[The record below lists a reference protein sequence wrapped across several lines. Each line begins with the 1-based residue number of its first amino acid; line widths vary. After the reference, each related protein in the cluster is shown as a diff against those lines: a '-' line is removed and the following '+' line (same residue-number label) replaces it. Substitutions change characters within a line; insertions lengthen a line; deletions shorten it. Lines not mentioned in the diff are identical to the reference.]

1 MSKCLV
7 LFVEGETEVE
17 FQKAVINFARE
28 KRKDKK
34 FDTKIECKNVCGIG
48 GFKNIACRKF
58 IREIKPKYDGYEF
71 TIVLCS
77 DTDVFELEQKPPVN
91 WTDVKNNLISAGAS
105 NVVLVRAKK
114 SIEDWFL
121 YDLDNILSFLRL
133 KKGTKI
139 SGRNGYDRIKRLYRL
154 ANKMQI
160 KGMKSNG
167 MVAKLDIAKISL
179 AVKDQLSPLYKSL
192 GVKL

>member
-1 MSKCLV
+1 M
-7 LFVEGETEVE
+7 
-17 FQKAVINFARE
+17 
-28 KRKDKK
+28 
-34 FDTKIECKNVCGIG
+34 
-48 GFKNIACRKF
+48 
-58 IREIKPKYDGYEF
+58 
-71 TIVLCS
+71 
-77 DTDVFELEQKPPVN
+77 N

-121 YDLDNILSFLRL
+121 YDPDNILSFLRL

-139 SGRNGYDRIKRLYRL
+139 PGSNGYDKIKRLYKL
-154 ANKMQI
+154 ANKMYI

-167 MVAKLDIAKISL
+167 MVAKLDIEKISL
-179 AVKDQLSPLYKSL
+179 AVKDQLSPVYKSL